1 MHHYFV
7 ENENIEEL
15 CVNEFLIKFSSIDKN
30 HVKAQRLKPG
40 EHITVV
46 DLQKNYF
53 ELEITNLTDGCIYAR
68 VAKRENFKEKPY
80 TLSIFQGISKNSKL
94 DDVLRCAT
102 EIGCSVFYAVN
113 MERSVAKIKES
124 SIGNKL
130 DRFNSIARSASMQS
144 GRVDI
149 PKVSIIN
156 SSKEFLEQLSSF
168 DLVIVFWEQ
177 AKETDTVELA
187 ISSIADSSSSSH
199 SSDSQPIKK
208 VAVVVGPEGGISP
221 AEVDA
226 IKSSSN
232 CFICTLGDTILR
244 TETAGIVSCAIVNHL
259 LGSAL

>member
-15 CVNEFLIKFSSIDKN
+15 CENEFLIQFSSVDKN
-30 HVKAQRLKPG
+30 HIKAQRLKPG

-53 ELEITNLTDGCIYAR
+53 ELEITKVADGSVFAN
-68 VAKRENFKEKPY
+68 VAKRENFKNKPY
-80 TLSIFQGISKNSKL
+80 SLSIFQGISKNSKL

-102 EIGCSVFYAVN
+102 EIGCSAFYAVN

-149 PKVSIIN
+149 PSVSIIN
-156 SSKEFLEQLSSF
+156 SSKDFLEELSAF

-187 ISSIADSSSSSH
+187 ISSIAGGESACA
-199 SSDSQPIKK
+199 SDNRQPIKN

-221 AEVDA
+221 AEIDS
-226 IKSSSN
+226 IKASSN
-232 CFICTLGDTILR
+232 CHVCTLGDTILR

-259 LGSAL
+259 LGSTL